1 MKAKLIYRSLLVL
14 INLFAC
20 FFLGLIF
27 IGSFSMSPEAANP
40 LSEQQV
46 LVRQIIYGVGISLL
60 FSLISLLIGAIFKRK
75 LSFDLRYLKR
85 FFFIQF
91 FLLIL
96 VYAIIYFFIQLK

>member
-1 MKAKLIYRSLLVL
+1 ML
-14 INLFAC
+14 INLSAC

-27 IGSFSMSPEAANP
+27 IGSFSMSPEAVNP

-46 LVRQIIYGVGISLL
+46 LVRQIIYGVGVSLV

-75 LSFDLRYLKR
+75 LSFDGRYLKR
-85 FFFIQF
+85 IFIIQF

-96 VYAIIYFFIQLK
+96 VYTVVYFFIQLK